1 MQAIIQ
7 PTHHTIFNKMVFEFY
22 MFICINFYDSP
33 HDIKLMAN
41 DSLLERRV
49 YLQIR
54 LAFSQ
59 YKANPNRNFECNFFK
74 IPSKKYI
81 YQLLKIISHGID
93 EIWISKAYKKSS
105 TGILK
110 IWIF

>member
-33 HDIKLMAN
+33 HDIKLMAI
-41 DSLLERRV
+41 DSLLERRMTIEIE
-49 YLQIR
+49 QIHLSMTSSL
-54 LAFSQ
+54 LANSTGFFSIQ
-59 YKANPNRNFECNFFK
+59 GNRNFECNFFK

-93 EIWISKAYKKSS
+93 EIWISKA
-105 TGILK
+105 
-110 IWIF
+110 